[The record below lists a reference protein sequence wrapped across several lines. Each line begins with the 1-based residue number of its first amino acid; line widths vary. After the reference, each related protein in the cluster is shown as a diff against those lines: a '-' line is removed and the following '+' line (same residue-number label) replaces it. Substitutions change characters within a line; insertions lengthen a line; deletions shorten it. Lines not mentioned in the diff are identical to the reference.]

1 MFILGVQHTESV
13 IHLHISTLL
22 KILFPYRSL
31 QSMHCRVLLHS
42 RSSLAVCFI
51 YSSTW
56 MSVPIFPLICPPS
69 CLYFLAV
76 FIMSYK
82 EVGGPCFTD
91 GSILPS
97 TLKCLGF
104 TSLSKC
110 RATRVI
116 EMTDW
121 SSLPQHPLAKFSWI
135 FGIISKAALGLARAW
150 RKQNGTGSRSNG
162 SLPPLRWGRQGIM
175 GFGGLP
181 GLGSWWWMQ
190 RIGLRSFIRQILR
203 QAGT

>member
-1 MFILGVQHTESV
+1 MFI
-13 IHLHISTLL
+13 IS
-22 KILFPYRSL
+22 
-31 QSMHCRVLLHS
+31 H
-42 RSSLAVCFI
+42 
-51 YSSTW
+51 
-56 MSVPIFPLICPPS
+56 
-69 CLYFLAV
+69 
-76 FIMSYK
+76 K

-91 GSILPS
+91 GSILPP

-104 TSLSKC
+104 NSLSKR

-135 FGIISKAALGLARAW
+135 FGIISKAALGLTRAW

-190 RIGLRSFIRQILR
+190 RIGLSSFIRQILR
-203 QAGT
+203 QAGTWNALLQCVHLDKHLFQQQNTKKLYGTKNNCMRVQLGQIMDKRYKKTQKPNF